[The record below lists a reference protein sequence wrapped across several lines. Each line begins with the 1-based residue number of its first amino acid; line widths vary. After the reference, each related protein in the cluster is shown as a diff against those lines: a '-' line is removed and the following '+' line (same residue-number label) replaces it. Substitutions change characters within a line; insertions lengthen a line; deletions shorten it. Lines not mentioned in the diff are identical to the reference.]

1 MGPVQIAA
9 ICMWTLHSG
18 NRTRA
23 GRHQQRVGVGELAD
37 EKSIERVV
45 EVHLPESV
53 PGLSFTHV
61 VDGRCPQ
68 APSLPG

>member
-1 MGPVQIAA
+1 
-9 ICMWTLHSG
+9 MWTLHSVGG

-37 EKSIERVV
+37 EKSIERVIQM
-45 EVHLPESV
+45 HLPQSL

-61 VDGRCPQ
+61 AEEGC
-68 APSLPG
+68 